1 MLHESSLATMDS
13 VLASDDVDA
22 RAALLNIILDFL
34 ISQALRLGKDKDD
47 GAESGPYIALA
58 RSCSR

>member
-1 MLHESSLATMDS
+1 MLHETSLAIMDS

-47 GAESGPYIALA
+47 SAESGPYIALA